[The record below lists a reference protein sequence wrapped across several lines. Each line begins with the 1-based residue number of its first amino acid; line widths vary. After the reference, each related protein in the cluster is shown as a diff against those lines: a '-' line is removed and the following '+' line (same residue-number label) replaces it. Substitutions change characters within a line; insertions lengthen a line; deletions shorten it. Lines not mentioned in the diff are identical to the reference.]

1 MNDDE
6 SIGRRIA
13 HYRKLRGMTQLAL
26 AQRASISMSL
36 LRKVEQGSR
45 DATPV
50 LIAAVAKPL
59 DVEVTVLTGQ
69 PYDFDGIRAD
79 RIHTLMPALRRAL
92 SYWDLPPEPD
102 VPPRTRDEL
111 VADARE
117 ISRLRQADR
126 HLQIAEQ
133 LPALLLE
140 TTTAA
145 HQVEG
150 TERERY
156 FEIIAVLLFAAH
168 SVTYKT
174 GYQDL
179 STVIEDRLQWSAVQS
194 ADPLMGAL
202 AAWSRTTSLLRTGAY
217 DVGTRLLDRV
227 QDQIAAADDLA
238 TVSMR
243 GPLHLRSAMLAA
255 RAGNTAT
262 ADAHLDEAR
271 QISGRLG
278 TDTDGGWHQL
288 SFGPSNVAI
297 HDVAAAIELG
307 DGPRALGRAEN
318 VRLSSAVPAIR
329 AGHHYMDLARAYLWQ
344 GRHEQALASLHQ
356 ARKLAP
362 QQTRHHPT
370 TREVLRMLTRAHR
383 YANEPL
389 ARFNTWIGAGS
400 TA

>member
-13 HYRKLRGMTQLAL
+13 HYRKTRRMTQVAL
-26 AQRASISMSL
+26 AQHASISLSL

-50 LIAAVAKPL
+50 LVAAVAKPL

-69 PYDFDGIRAD
+69 PYDFDGRRPD

-92 SYWDLPPEPD
+92 AFWDLPPEMHT
-102 VPPRTRDEL
+102 PPRTRDEI
-111 VADARE
+111 VADARK

-126 HLQIAEQ
+126 HVQIAER

-140 TTTAA
+140 TTTAV
-145 HQVEG
+145 HREEG
-150 TERERY
+150 IERERY
-156 FEIIAVLLFAAH
+156 FEIMAVLLFAAH

-174 GYQDL
+174 AYQDL
-179 STVIEDRLQWSAVQS
+179 STVIEERLQWSAVQS

-217 DVGTRLLDRV
+217 DVGIRLLDRV
-227 QDQIAAADDLA
+227 QDQIATTDDLA

-243 GPLHLRSAMLAA
+243 GPLHLRSAILAA

-344 GRHEQALASLHQ
+344 NRTEQALASLHQ

-370 TREVLRMLTRAHR
+370 TREVLRMITRAHR
-383 YANEPL
+383 HANEPL
-389 ARFNTWIGAGS
+389 VRFNTWIGADTNG
-400 TA
+400 

>member
-13 HYRKLRGMTQLAL
+13 HYRKTRGITQVAL
-26 AQRASISMSL
+26 AQHASISLSL
-36 LRKVEQGSR
+36 LRKVEQGTR

-50 LIAAVAKPL
+50 LIAAVSKPL

-69 PYDFDGIRAD
+69 PYGFDGRRPD
-79 RIHTLMPALRRAL
+79 RIHALMPGLRRAL
-92 SYWDLPPEPD
+92 AYWDLPPETHT
-102 VPPRTRDEL
+102 PPRTRAEIT
-111 VADARE
+111 ADARE
-117 ISRLRQADR
+117 ISRLRQSDR
-126 HLQIAEQ
+126 HVQIAER

-140 TTTAA
+140 TATAV
-145 HQVEG
+145 HREEG

-156 FEIIAVLLFAAH
+156 FEIMAVLLFAAH

-179 STVIEDRLQWSAVQS
+179 STVIEERLQWSAIQS

-217 DVGTRLLDRV
+217 DVGLRLLDRV
-227 QDQIAAADDLA
+227 QSQIATADDLA
-238 TVSMR
+238 TISMR
-243 GPLHLRSAMLAA
+243 GPLHLRSAILAA
-255 RAGNTAT
+255 RAGNTGT
-262 ADAHLDEAR
+262 VDTHLDEAR
-271 QISGRLG
+271 QISARLG
-278 TDTDGGWHQL
+278 ADTDGGWHQL

-307 DGPRALGRAEN
+307 DGARALGRAEN

-344 GRHEQALASLHQ
+344 NRNEQALASLQQ
-356 ARKLAP
+356 ARKVAP

-383 YANEPL
+383 HANEPL
-389 ARFNTWIGAGS
+389 VRFNAWVGTDANG
-400 TA
+400 